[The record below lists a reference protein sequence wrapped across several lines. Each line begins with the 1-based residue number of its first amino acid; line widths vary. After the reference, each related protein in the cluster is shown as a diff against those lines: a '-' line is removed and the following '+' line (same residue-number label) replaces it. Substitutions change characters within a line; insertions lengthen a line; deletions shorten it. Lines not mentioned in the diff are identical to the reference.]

1 MLGRMELRRP
11 SYFALATL
19 IDGPLHGYAIVR
31 RAAELSDGDVRLST
45 GTLYALLERAIDAGL
60 VVAGDPYVEGGRRRR
75 DYSLTQT
82 GRDEL
87 QAEAQRLAAGGPH
100 GQAPAAGECRGGD
113 AMTRARLARIALG
126 AYPAPRARRTA
137 RRCWRRCWTR
147 APARGGASSASSPI
161 SCASGSTCARPRLRA
176 RVPGA

>member
-31 RAAELSDGDVRLST
+31 RAAELSEADVRLST

-60 VVAGDPYVEGGRRRR
+60 VVAGDPYVEGGRQRR
-75 DYSLTQT
+75 DYSLTQA

-87 QAEAQRLAAGGPH
+87 QAEAERLA
-100 GQAPAAGECRGGD
+100 QA
-113 AMTRARLARIALG
+113 ARTV
-126 AYPAPRARRTA
+126 RR
-137 RRCWRRCWTR
+137 
-147 APARGGASSASSPI
+147 
-161 SCASGSTCARPRLRA
+161 RLRVSA
-176 RVPGA
+176 AAVTP